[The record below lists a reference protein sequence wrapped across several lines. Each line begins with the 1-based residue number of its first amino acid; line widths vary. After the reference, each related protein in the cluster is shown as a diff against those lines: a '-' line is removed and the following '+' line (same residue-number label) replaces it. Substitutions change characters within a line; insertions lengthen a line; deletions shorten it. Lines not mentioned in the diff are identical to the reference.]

1 MFKNINTISL
11 SKDLVRLIHI
21 SLLLFLS
28 ILVNY
33 YFGSIGVWPIDT
45 FAFFDSANFINKG
58 FLPIRDY
65 WTSNGLLIDF
75 VQAIFFKF
83 FGANWMIYLLQSTIL
98 NFLFSYFTYNFLR
111 NEGLGPTSS
120 LFYSL

>member
-45 FAFFDSANFINKG
+45 FEFFDSANFINKG

-83 FGANWMIYLLQSTIL
+83 FPGKFKSFDN
-98 NFLFSYFTYNFLR
+98 
-111 NEGLGPTSS
+111 
-120 LFYSL
+120 

>member
-83 FGANWMIYLLQSTIL
+83 FGANWSLSVSGLSIVQAGCI
-98 NFLFSYFTYNFLR
+98 FL
-111 NEGLGPTSS
+111 
-120 LFYSL
+120 